1 MRDSE
6 LIRRALTRGAPAAA
20 SLWRSALASILSM
33 GVLVTTSSGQESLR
47 VSEVEGAPHQRG
59 WVVESG
65 SLRVTL
71 LRLGGHISQIRLLGE
86 GSTPSINP
94 LFTPTGSGYSGH
106 LVCFPHYGPASAD
119 ERQQGL
125 GGHGEAGS
133 VEWHETRPALVT
145 ADTLTFFYGAE
156 LPKTQYAIERAVT
169 VRAGEPSVR
178 VEEWVENRAAYDR
191 PYNWNE
197 HATFGAPFVAPEANV
212 LDVSGVEAVTD
223 PRRTAGGQWS
233 AATEFRWPDA
243 PRPDAAAISLRLF
256 RARPEGQVYTV
267 VRTASPHP
275 LAWFTLY
282 NLDQGLLVGYLFP
295 AEDHPWI
302 VDWQNRPDASSAART
317 ARGIQ
322 FGTSP
327 FDEGLRKSVER
338 GQLFDTPS
346 YRWIGARQRLSTTF
360 RIFLTDVA
368 RPFAGVDDVRATDDA
383 IIVRERGTGREL
395 TVRHRERPR

>member
-1 MRDSE
+1 MRDSV
-6 LIRRALTRGAPAAA
+6 LVGVL
-20 SLWRSALASILSM
+20 SI
-33 GVLVTTSSGQESLR
+33 GVLVTIPRGQASLR
-47 VSEVEGAPHQRG
+47 VDEVEGAAHQRG
-59 WVVESG
+59 WVVQSG
-65 SLRVTL
+65 TIRVTL
-71 LRLGGHISQIRLLGE
+71 LRLGGHISEIRLLGE
-86 GSTPSINP
+86 HSTPSINP
-94 LFTPTGSGYSGH
+94 LFAPTGTGYSGH
-106 LVCFPHYGPASAD
+106 LVCFPHYGPSSAD

-133 VEWHETRPALVT
+133 VEWHETRPVLAT

-169 VRAGEPSVR
+169 VRAGAASVQ
-178 VEEWVENRAAYDR
+178 VEEWVENRTAYDR

-197 HATFGAPFVAPEANV
+197 HATFGAPFVAPDANV
-212 LDVSGVEAVTD
+212 LDVSGVDAVTD
-223 PRRTAGGQWS
+223 PRRTGGGQWS
-233 AATEFRWPDA
+233 PATEFRWPDA
-243 PRPDAAAISLRLF
+243 PRAEGGPVGLRSF
-256 RARPEGQVYTV
+256 HARPEGQVYTV
-267 VRTASPHP
+267 VRTATPQA

-295 AEDHPWI
+295 AADHPWI
-302 VDWQNRPDASSAART
+302 VDWQNRPDAGSAART

-338 GQLFDTPS
+338 GRLFDTPT

-360 RIFLTDVA
+360 QIFLTEVP
-368 RPFAGVDDVRATDDA
+368 RSFAGVDDVRATDDA
-383 IIVRERGTGREL
+383 IVVRERGTGREL